1 MAKNSGSGRGLDA
14 LFSESKV
21 LKEINESNNEGEKVK
36 SIKVVDI
43 EPNTDQARKTFSDES
58 IEELAQSIKN
68 YGILQ
73 PIIVENK
80 GKYYRIIA
88 GERRWRAA
96 KKAGLEEIKKYHL
109 LKIYKE
115 KT

>member
-1 MAKNSGSGRGLDA
+1 MAKSSGLGRGLDA

-21 LKEINESNNEGEKVK
+21 LKEISENNNEGEKVK
-36 SIKVVDI
+36 KIKIVDI
-43 EPNTDQARKTFSDES
+43 EPNTEQARKSFSDES

-96 KKAGLEEIKKYHL
+96 KRQD
-109 LKIYKE
+109 
-115 KT
+115 